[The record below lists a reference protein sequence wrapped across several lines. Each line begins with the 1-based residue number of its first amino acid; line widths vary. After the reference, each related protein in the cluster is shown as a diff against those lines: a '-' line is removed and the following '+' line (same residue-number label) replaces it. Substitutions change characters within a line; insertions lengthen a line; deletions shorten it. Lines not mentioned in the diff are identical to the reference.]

1 MRIPKRKR
9 HWKADV
15 ISSFERAIKQF
26 DSGVTELDDIK
37 DLYKLGATIAAENRG
52 ISNSATIEQ
61 MAEFAEKLVE
71 EDHAGAPENEYQVLF
86 HFVSAYVYAHVP
98 ANILEEMEADRVM
111 DYIGETVGL
120 FIEPEPEPSD
130 LAIEP
135 SDQPFLDAP
144 LPREL
149 VVAMD
154 DYDPSKATDKGE
166 WLALDESEQLDIVTV
181 FHESHGEF
189 GDSLDVHA
197 GIHVAIETQIALDTP
212 EVTAALDRLMKQ
224 GLTRHDAIHAI
235 GSVFLES
242 IHDLLESDLSSEGD
256 ENQRY
261 NEKLSSFSA
270 DDWLS

>member
-1 MRIPKRKR
+1 MRIPNRKR

-130 LAIEP
+130 LAIQP
-135 SDQPFLDAP
+135 PDQPFSGAPSQRALDVEMPA
-144 LPREL
+144 
-149 VVAMD
+149 
-154 DYDPSKATDKGE
+154 YDPS
-166 WLALDESEQLDIVTV
+166 
-181 FHESHGEF
+181 
-189 GDSLDVHA
+189 
-197 GIHVAIETQIALDTP
+197 IAPD
-212 EVTAALDRLMKQ
+212 
-224 GLTRHDAIHAI
+224 
-235 GSVFLES
+235 
-242 IHDLLESDLSSEGD
+242 
-256 ENQRY
+256 
-261 NEKLSSFSA
+261 
-270 DDWLS
+270 